1 MDKLSENLL
10 LQKIKSLYYEKK
22 LSTREVAEE
31 LNISR
36 WRVIHLM
43 RKNNLKLRNYK
54 EANLVRFLKSA
65 KSFKPKS
72 RLSLLD
78 QKLKIAGIMLYWA
91 EGAKRNPNRR
101 WYTLDFANSNPEM
114 IKLFLKFLREI
125 CGVSEE
131 KLRVYL
137 YCFDNQDIEELKRY
151 WSRVTNIP
159 SKQFLK
165 PYIRKSLSSHANNKM
180 PYGLVHIR
188 YCDKRLFMLIEKWI
202 KEYLRELN
210 I

>member
-1 MDKLSENLL
+1 MDKLSEDLL

-36 WRVIHLM
+36 WKVIHLM

-54 EANLVRFLKSA
+54 EANLVRFLKSV
-65 KSFKPKS
+65 KSFKPKT

-91 EGAKRNPNRR
+91 EGAKRNPNYR
-101 WYTLDFANSNPEM
+101 WYTLDFANSDPEM

-125 CGVSEE
+125 CGISEK

-151 WSRVTNIP
+151 WSKVTNIP

-165 PYIRKSLSSHANNKM
+165 PYIRKSLFSRTTNGM

-188 YCDKRLFMLIEKWI
+188 YCDKRLFMLIEKWV